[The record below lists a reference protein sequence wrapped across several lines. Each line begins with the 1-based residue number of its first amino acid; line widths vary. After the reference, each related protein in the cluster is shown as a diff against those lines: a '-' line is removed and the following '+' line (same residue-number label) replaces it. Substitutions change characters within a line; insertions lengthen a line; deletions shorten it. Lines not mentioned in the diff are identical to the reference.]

1 MKNAFACISFAALLA
16 AGCGGNASMPAAI
29 AHPASN
35 SAATV
40 VLRDGDA
47 DSTTFTVG
55 VRLTGESPTTS
66 RTYGRVLGY
75 FKGTTSHKSQV
86 VSLLAGQKVSFSNVD
101 TVAPHT
107 ASFLGKATSHGAH
120 FPPTFNGSANQSPAG
135 TAIGTTNYSTGV
147 LNPGQK
153 SFVYTTG
160 LPGFYMFGCAFHYDS
175 DKMRTVIV
183 VH

>member
-16 AGCGGNASMPAAI
+16 AGCGGHASMPAAI
-29 AHPASN
+29 AQPPSN
-35 SAATV
+35 TTTLA
-40 VLRDGDA
+40 LHDDGDI
-47 DSTTFTVG
+47 STFTVG
-55 VRLTGESPTTS
+55 VRLTGESPVTD
-66 RTYGRVLGY
+66 RRYGRVLGY
-75 FKGTTSHKSQV
+75 FRGTTSLKSQV
-86 VSLLAGQKVSFSNVD
+86 VSLFAGKNVVFSNVD

-120 FPPTFNGSANQSPAG
+120 FPASFNGSANQSPAG
-135 TAIGTTNYSTGV
+135 TAIGTTHFSTGV

-153 SFVYTTG
+153 SLVYTTG

-175 DKMRTVIV
+175 DKMRTVII